1 MTNNKIFD
9 RLCRLFEMLGANLE
23 KESADTA
30 EIRAYCAGM
39 DMILQDYKDKCA
51 QINIDTAYDIGLS
64 LYCGLFRID
73 SSLDDAVKKAKIK
86 EGLQYVYGDYSPGEF
101 DDALKAIDS
110 GIAVSSNNFNLN
122 ISGSA
127 LRNSKNL
134 KRVAQVLED
143 YVPPCTFVS
152 FDGFGADFDYW
163 DSSQYLFE
171 DYDNMNMAFQLL
183 DTLNK

>member
-1 MTNNKIFD
+1 MFD
-9 RLCRLFEMLGANLE
+9 RLCRLFEMLGANLK
-23 KESADTA
+23 KESADIA

-39 DMILQDYKDKCA
+39 DMVLQDYKDKCA
-51 QINIDTAYDIGLS
+51 QINIDTAHGLGLS
-64 LYCGLFRID
+64 LYCGLFKID
-73 SSLDDAVKKAKIK
+73 STLDEAVKKAKIK
-86 EGLQYVYGDYSPGEF
+86 EGLQRVYGDYSTGEF

-110 GIAVSSNNFNLN
+110 DITVLSSNFNLN

-127 LRNSKNL
+127 LRNNENL
-134 KRVAQVLED
+134 RRIIQVLED

>member
-1 MTNNKIFD
+1 MTNNEMFG

-51 QINIDTAYDIGLS
+51 QINIDSAYGTGLS

-73 SSLDDAVKKAKIK
+73 STLNDTVKKEKIK
-86 EGLQYVYGDYSPGEF
+86 EGLQRVYGNYSPGEF
-101 DDALKAIDS
+101 DAALKAIDS
-110 GIAVSSNNFNLN
+110 GISVSSSKFNLT

-127 LRNSKNL
+127 LKNGKNL

-152 FDGFGADFDYW
+152 FDGFGADFDFW
-163 DSSQYLFE
+163 DSTQYLFE